1 MYERIIQSLREE
13 QNSLQHFGIK
23 DMHWGVRRYQ
33 NPDGSL
39 TPEGR
44 EHYGYGPAR
53 EGDDEDSAPRS
64 RYSDEYIRSRLNKNR
79 DVRELSN
86 KEIQDIVN
94 RLNAENSL
102 ANAKRNNSRLNKILQ
117 ALNNANGAFSTAKN
131 TATNLYTIIDIIN
144 ALQGKERSNSLLRK
158 AITGSKEKDKD
169 KDKN

>member
-1 MYERIIQSLREE
+1 MYEKIIQNLREE
-13 QNSLQHFGIK
+13 QNSLQHHGIK
-23 DMHWGVRRYQ
+23 FQKWGVRRYQ

-53 EGDDEDSAPRS
+53 DGEDDEPSS
-64 RYSDEYIRSRLNKNR
+64 RYSDEYTRSRMNKDR

-117 ALNNANGAFSTAKN
+117 SLNNANGVFNTAKN
-131 TATNLYTIIDIIN
+131 TATNIYTIIDIIN

-169 KDKN
+169 KN

>member
-1 MYERIIQSLREE
+1 MYERIIQNLREE

-64 RYSDEYIRSRLNKNR
+64 RYSDEYIRSRLNKDR

-94 RLNAENSL
+94 RLNAEQNL
-102 ANAKRNNSRLNKILQ
+102 RNAKSNNSRLNRIIQK
-117 ALNNANGAFSTAKN
+117 LNNANGVFSTAKN
-131 TATNLYTIIDIIN
+131 TATNIYTIIDIIN

-158 AITGSKEKDKD
+158 AITGSKDKD
-169 KDKN
+169 KDKNKN